1 MKLIIVGG
9 APSTGKTT
17 ILCHTIKHLI
27 NKNYKISVAKVDCID
42 ATSDQIYKTLDID
55 YIEGLSQ
62 DLCPDHFLATNYV
75 DLFDWGQSK
84 NADILIIETAGLCN
98 RCAPFIDQAL
108 NICSIDYTTHI
119 HAPLKFGPI
128 VKTANILMLSKGDLI
143 SQSERIVFR
152 SKLRLLNETAQAID
166 VNGLSG
172 QGYERLAE
180 MITNAED
187 IESLEGALLKYS
199 MPSGTCSYCV
209 GEQRLSKSFHHGII
223 GSIFNEGG
231 QI

>member
-17 ILCHTIKHLI
+17 ILCHAIKYLL
-27 NKNYKISVAKVDCID
+27 NLNYKIAVAKVDCID
-42 ATSDQIYKTLDID
+42 ATSDRIYKTLNID
-55 YIEGLSQ
+55 YIEGLSE
-62 DLCPDHFLATNYV
+62 DICPDHFLATNYV
-75 DLFDWGQSK
+75 DLFQWGQNK
-84 NADILIIETAGLCN
+84 QADILIIETAGLCN
-98 RCAPFIDQAL
+98 RCAPFINQAL

-128 VKTANILMLSKGDLI
+128 VKTADILMLSKGDLI

-152 SKLRLLNETAQAID
+152 SKLKRLNETAHMID

-172 QGYERLAE
+172 QGYEKLAN
-180 MITNAED
+180 MILNASETT
-187 IESLEGALLKYS
+187 SLEGALLKYS

-209 GEQRLSKSFHHGII
+209 GEQRLSKNYHHGII
-223 GSIFNEGG
+223 GSIFSEGG